1 MPKAVILALLKRV
14 ASIDLP
20 EILVE
25 VEKGIFKSDLSKLQ
39 NEIQETRYSSGQY
52 KCPFCGDDH
61 IVKNGK
67 VKGNQRYLCRNCC
80 KSFSQQT
87 QTPTAYSKK
96 ETKVWIDY
104 IECMIKGYSLRRCAW
119 ECGINLATAFFWRH
133 KILDALS
140 SFMGKGEVD
149 GLVEADECYLRYSY
163 KGNHSKSTRFKM
175 PRAPHKRGGS
185 LLANVDFQVNKCVS
199 EQL

>member
-14 ASIDLP
+14 SSVDLI

-67 VKGNQRYLCRNCC
+67 FKGNQRYLCRNCR
-80 KSFSQQT
+80 KSFSQ
-87 QTPTAYSKK
+87 
-96 ETKVWIDY
+96 
-104 IECMIKGYSLRRCAW
+104 
-119 ECGINLATAFFWRH
+119 
-133 KILDALS
+133 
-140 SFMGKGEVD
+140 
-149 GLVEADECYLRYSY
+149 
-163 KGNHSKSTRFKM
+163 
-175 PRAPHKRGGS
+175 
-185 LLANVDFQVNKCVS
+185 
-199 EQL
+199 